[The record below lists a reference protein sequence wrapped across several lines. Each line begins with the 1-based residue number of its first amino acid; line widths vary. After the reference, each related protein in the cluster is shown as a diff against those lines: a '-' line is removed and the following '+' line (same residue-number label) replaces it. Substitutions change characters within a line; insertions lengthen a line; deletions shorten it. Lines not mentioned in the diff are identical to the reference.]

1 MSDQPKP
8 TGEWMVVVQDTP
20 SRRSVAIMC
29 GSIEVARFP
38 VHDSITELTEL
49 VIKTKDAHNAA
60 LDAEREKVQTLV
72 DALTTIRRTTLP
84 LQTIVV
90 VDGRETCLH
99 DFIDST
105 LGKLKEGK

>member
-1 MSDQPKP
+1 MTVKEMDIL
-8 TGEWMVVVQDTP
+8 EAAYENHRADVE
-20 SRRSVAIMC
+20 RREADYM
-29 GSIEVARFP
+29 R
-38 VHDSITELTEL
+38 ELNTKL
-49 VIKTKDAHNAA
+49 AQINAQAKMIKA
-60 LDAEREKVQTLV
+60 LV